1 MSVSTESM
9 QPERLR
15 HLDESFSA
23 YVAQMVCLRPTIYI
37 KTGEVLSLIDNDP
50 PTPDKRVST
59 CRSCNGSMR
68 GHDSGRVFCS
78 SCRAGPLI
86 LEGAPLIDTMYR
98 SAHPKYVLGKEAEAL
113 VAHIGRQR
121 EIAAQSQVVSRQLA
135 YQSYN
140 VYENWRRHKGDRNVY
155 FTPES
160 VLDCSYAEE
169 VTHCNPR
176 YIDGGSYERGV
187 TSKARDGRG
196 RAASPRH
203 VAVTVG
209 GLGLKMMDVVKQAA
223 VEWLYNLDAMIRSK
237 FQISLE
243 RRHNDSSV
251 LSAVD
256 HFATLIAKRVVL
268 LEEED
273 VDDPEMHLC
282 TRAFEQAAK
291 IQFVTCEHYAAR
303 LARADILAMRE
314 LVALVRHEAVPPN
327 VQPLVDFLG
336 APCAELLKSLPT
348 VATDM
353 RFAELRTILLS
364 PEDCAAA
371 RITRWSKLVGP
382 GATGALHL
390 LLSSAIES
398 TQKWS
403 PVFFLHCLRHDACT
417 QGAKRPLPAQG
428 WVDNSQ
434 IAHWSLVSAAAHAR
448 RRTGLDPTGLRI
460 VLMSSALMQLNADG
474 GFFVPGVMR
483 CEMVHKV
490 CTAEES
496 LATYAYNAL
505 SEQLWPY
512 MTGAPWKTARAQ
524 LINWQGSH
532 VDADVRRAAAV
543 LGGFSVEEIAKR
555 FLRKGSALDQM
566 RMDVDIVRM
575 TTDKMICKP
584 RGQYEQWFPMS
595 VELLLPILQQLR
607 QSAGIASGI
616 APSALSEVLRLLR
629 PVREWQQSDGV
640 LTITAGEA
648 YHVPEVKSALH
659 RLKGEGSPLIKYK
672 RPTGSSVMCWVFDTA
687 ELVRVLNK

>member
-1 MSVSTESM
+1 MSASTELM
-9 QPERLR
+9 QPERVR
-15 HLDESFSA
+15 CLDEAFSD

-68 GHDSGRVFCS
+68 NRDSGRVFCS
-78 SCRAGPLI
+78 TCRAGPLI

-98 SAHPKYVLGKEAEAL
+98 SAHPKYVLDKEAEAL

-121 EIAAQSQVVSRQLA
+121 DIAAQSQVVARQLA

-140 VYENWRRHKGDRNVY
+140 VYENWRRHQGDRNVY

-160 VLDCSYAEE
+160 VFDCSYAEE

-176 YIDGGSYERGV
+176 YVDGCSGERGA
-187 TSKARDGRG
+187 TSKGRDGRG
-196 RAASPRH
+196 PRH

-223 VEWLYNLDAMIRSK
+223 VEWLYNLDAMVRAQ

-251 LSAVD
+251 LSVVD

-268 LEEED
+268 LEGD
-273 VDDPEMHLC
+273 GVDDPEMHLC
-282 TRAFEQAAK
+282 TRVFEQAAK

-314 LVALVRHEAVPPN
+314 LVALVRHKTVPTN

-353 RFAELRTILLS
+353 RFAELRTILQS
-364 PEDCAAA
+364 PDGYAE
-371 RITRWSKLVGP
+371 RLTRWGELVGP
-382 GATGALHL
+382 GATGTLHL
-390 LLSSAIES
+390 MLSSAIES

-403 PVFFLHCLRHDACT
+403 PTFFVSCLRHDVCT
-417 QGAKRPLPAQG
+417 KGAKRPLPAQG
-428 WVDNSQ
+428 WVENSQ
-434 IAHWSLVSAAAHAR
+434 IAHWSLVSSAVHAR

-483 CEMVHKV
+483 CELMHKV
-490 CTAEES
+490 CNTQES

-524 LINWQGSH
+524 LVNWQGSH
-532 VDADVRRAAAV
+532 VDGDVRRAAAA
-543 LGGFSVEEIAKR
+543 LGGFSVDEIAKR
-555 FLRKGSALDQM
+555 FLRKASTLDQV
-566 RMDVDIVRM
+566 RMDEGIVRL
-575 TTDKMICKP
+575 TTEKMVHKP
-584 RGQYEQWFPMS
+584 RDHYEQWFPMS

-607 QSAGIASGI
+607 QSAGITSGT

-629 PVREWQQSDGV
+629 PVREWKQSDGA

-648 YHVPEVKSALH
+648 YNVPAVKSALH
-659 RLKGEGSPLIKYK
+659 RLNGEGSPLVKYK
-672 RPTGSSVMCWVFDTA
+672 RPTGSTVMCWVFDAA